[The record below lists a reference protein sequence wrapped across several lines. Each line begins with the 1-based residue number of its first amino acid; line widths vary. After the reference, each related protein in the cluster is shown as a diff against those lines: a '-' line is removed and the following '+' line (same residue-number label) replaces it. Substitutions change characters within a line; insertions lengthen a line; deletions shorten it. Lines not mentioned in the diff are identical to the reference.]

1 MSTSAIICGW
11 YHCLIPQRNSI
22 NPWNSRIH
30 QKSKKTWNGPG
41 VCAIFSDQLTEEVK
55 TSALCLICNS
65 TKSNCWGRSSTAL
78 GMCWNILKPSCPC
91 QNDSRFD
98 DLSSVSHCLWHEPWS
113 LIYKQVGHKDH
124 NDSSQFKF
132 ESQWQGSSN
141 IIYKYIQKWLNHV
154 EYSILFT
161 CYISR
166 KCSIFMSS

>member
-1 MSTSAIICGW
+1 MGDIIVW
-11 YHCLIPQRNSI
+11 YPSETPLTPE
-22 NPWNSRIH
+22 IH
-30 QKSKKTWNGPG
+30 GFIKNQKKTWNGPG

-65 TKSNCWGRSSTAL
+65 TKSNCWGRSSTVL

-124 NDSSQFKF
+124 NEFK
-132 ESQWQGSSN
+132 SVQIWKPMTRQLQ
-141 IIYKYIQKWLNHV
+141 YYI
-154 EYSILFT
+154 
-161 CYISR
+161 
-166 KCSIFMSS
+166 